1 MYSTEQKYVYLYI
14 IYIEIKRAH
23 FGILQADS
31 FSAIL
36 ACHFEK
42 RMKEGGRKEEGRRK
56 AGGGKEEGRR
66 KEASL

>member
-1 MYSTEQKYVYLYI
+1 MKC
-14 IYIEIKRAH
+14 AH

-42 RMKEGGRKEEGRRK
+42 RMKEGGRKEGGRRK

-66 KEASL
+66 KEASI